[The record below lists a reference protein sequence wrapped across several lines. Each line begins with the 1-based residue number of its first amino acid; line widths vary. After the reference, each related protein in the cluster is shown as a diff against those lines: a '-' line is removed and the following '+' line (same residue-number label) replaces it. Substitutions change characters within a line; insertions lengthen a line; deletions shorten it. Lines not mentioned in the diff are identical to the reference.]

1 MSFEK
6 GIDFDA
12 VIDPALIEV
21 NQSFKNKEE
30 VLRHIASLA
39 IKSDRLSNI
48 REEYLLDRL
57 LNRESVG
64 STGFGHGLAIPHCH
78 LSEIDE
84 FVVGCLTVPDG
95 VDFNSQDGK
104 PVRIIPFILSPMS
117 SKRHHIRILSRLS
130 IALATKDAV
139 DEVLQCESAEAVRM
153 TLLGYT
159 EDQGRPQRT
168 PKRSLI
174 HIFLRDE
181 SLHNQVLEILVGVGV
196 TSLQIIESRPAAS
209 YLSNL
214 SLFAGLWSD
223 GDEEYSKTIIAL
235 INSRLSNELIRRI
248 ERLTGPLEERNDI
261 AICVQE
267 VVFAGGQ
274 IALE

>member
-1 MSFEK
+1 MCAES
-6 GIDFDA
+6 GIDFNE
-12 VIDPALIEV
+12 VIDPALVEV
-21 NQSFKNKEE
+21 NQKFENKDA
-30 VLRHIASLA
+30 VLRFIASLA
-39 IKSDRLSNI
+39 TRSEKLHGV
-48 REEYLLDRL
+48 REEYIFDQLLS
-57 LNRESVG
+57 RESVG

-78 LSEIDE
+78 LPEIDD
-84 FVVGCLTVPDG
+84 FVVGCVTVPDG

-104 PVRIIPFILSPMS
+104 PVRIFPFILSPVS
-117 SKRHHIRILSRLS
+117 AKRQHIRLLSRLS
-130 IALATKDAV
+130 IALSTEDAV
-139 DEVLQCESAEAVRM
+139 KEILDCESSEAVRM

-159 EDQGRPQRT
+159 EEQSRPQRT

-181 SLHNQVLEILVGVGV
+181 SLHHQVLEVLVGVGI

-214 SLFAGLWSD
+214 SLFAGLWND
-223 GDEEYSKTIIAL
+223 GEEEYSKTIIAL
-235 INSRLSNELIRRI
+235 INARLSNELIRRI

-261 AICVQE
+261 ALCVQE
-267 VVFAGGQ
+267 VVYAGGQ